1 MSILNKLSFLV
12 QGVLILNVEKRWNA
26 LVMHMHICMVMLVSQ
41 SCPTRCDPMDGSPR
55 GSSVHGTL
63 QARTLEW
70 VATPFSRGSHWSRDW
85 TQVSCTAGR
94 FLTVWA
100 TREAPLTHPYMHML
114 TFIYQ
119 MTPCLENSPHHTL
132 TRRVNVL
139 NTVEPFFKSG
149 LHFKFLWPIQ
159 FLRSS
164 SNYFWKRLGRLKDKQ
179 NALLKE
185 LDTTEWLNN
194 SNLWLNGHE
203 FEQTQGDSDGQGSLV
218 CCS

>member
-1 MSILNKLSFLV
+1 MKLSIHLY
-12 QGVLILNVEKRWNA
+12 
-26 LVMHMHICMVMLVSQ
+26 
-41 SCPTRCDPMDGSPR
+41 
-55 GSSVHGTL
+55 L
-63 QARTLEW
+63 QARILEW
-70 VATPFSRGSHWSRDW
+70 VAISFSRGSSQLRD
-85 TQVSCTAGR
+85 QILVSCTAGR

-100 TREAPLTHPYMHML
+100 TREAPLTHPHMHML

-132 TRRVNVL
+132 TRKVNVL
-139 NTVEPFFKSG
+139 NTMEPFFNSG

-159 FLRSS
+159 FPRSS

-179 NALLKE
+179 NTLLKE

-203 FEQTQGDSDGQGSLV
+203 FEQIQGDSDGQRSLA
-218 CCS
+218 CCSWWGHKEWDMS